1 MVGTIRHTGEVYHVV
16 DVKLTIPRGNSM
28 LKQKLKGEKVVFDDH
43 DSDGFQRLAWKAT
56 YCRNL
61 ARLARALAWDW
72 N

>member
-43 DSDGFQRLAWKAT
+43 DSDGSNGSPGKQRTAGTWLGW
-56 YCRNL
+56 L
-61 ARLARALAWDW
+61 EP
-72 N
+72 